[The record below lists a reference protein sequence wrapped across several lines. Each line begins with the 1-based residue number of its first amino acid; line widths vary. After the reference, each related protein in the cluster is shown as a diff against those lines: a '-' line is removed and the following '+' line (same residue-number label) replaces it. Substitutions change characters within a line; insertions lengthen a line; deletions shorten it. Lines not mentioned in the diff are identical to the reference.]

1 MPFTAI
7 DIIIFAFMLLSGLL
21 ALLRG
26 FVREVV
32 TIVTWVGS
40 AFVALHT
47 LTILG
52 PFMHDLITKAWLAD
66 VVTFSIPFFL
76 MLYFMTWLGNKVI
89 LKLSGKEPGPVDGTV
104 GFFFGIGRGFI
115 IVTIA
120 YFVFDLLYDP
130 KTSPEWIVDSQFEPV
145 IADTTE
151 FYYSLFPTLKAK
163 PEPVKGAVPKKDGKS
178 GKDKGDP
185 KREKGYSERDR
196 EAIDQLFKDS
206 GGG

>member
-1 MPFTAI
+1 MPFTAV
-7 DIIIFAFMLLSGLL
+7 DTIIFAIMLLSGVL

-40 AFVALHT
+40 AFVALHM

-52 PFMHDLITKAWLAD
+52 PFMHSLITKDWLAD
-66 VVTFSIPFFL
+66 VVAFSIPFFA
-76 MLYFMTWLGNKVI
+76 MLYLLSWLGNKVV
-89 LKLSGKEPGPVDGTV
+89 LRLSGKDPGPVDGTV

-115 IVTIA
+115 IVTVS

-130 KTSPEWIVDSQFEPV
+130 STTPEWIADAQFEPV
-145 IADTTE
+145 IEDTTD
-151 FYYSLFPTLKAK
+151 FYYSLFPNLKAQTGPKATK
-163 PEPVKGAVPKKDGKS
+163 PTDKSRDTTKSKGDGK
-178 GKDKGDP
+178 D
-185 KREKGYSERDR
+185 EKGYSDRDR
-196 EAIDQLFKDS
+196 DAIDQLFKDS